1 MNAEKNVLKAGGR
14 RMTKGDWVHAI
25 TMLDNLDALS
35 VPAKCRLC
43 VYEECCDEN
52 TDCID
57 GIARYMVTNVEAVE
71 AQ

>member
-1 MNAEKNVLKAGGR
+1 MMPKD
-14 RMTKGDWVHAI
+14 DWVHAI
-25 TMLDNLDALS
+25 TMLDNLEALS
-35 VPAKCRLC
+35 GSAKCRVC

-57 GIARYMVTNVEAVE
+57 GIARYMVEQVEEVE

>member
-1 MNAEKNVLKAGGR
+1 
-14 RMTKGDWVHAI
+14 MTKDDWVHAI
-25 TMLDNLDALS
+25 TTLDILEALS
-35 VPAKCRLC
+35 GSAKCGLC

-57 GIARYMVTNVEAVE
+57 GIARYMVRQVEAVE